1 MGSTI
6 TWMPLSILTRVLK
19 LTACVIGI
27 LSMKLIWRAYTIRRK
42 FREVRSQGIPMLP
55 HSWITGHLG
64 VMAEFRKEYPG
75 DINIGNF
82 HPWIINN
89 YKKYFPEMDHCPPVI
104 HLDLWPLLKAPIMV
118 AYNSSVAAQFTQI
131 NNLDKHQ
138 ISLDFM
144 TPLTKGKDIATL
156 QSNEWKKW
164 RGWFNPGFSSRNV
177 STMVPE
183 LIEEIQVF
191 SKNLEER
198 AGPNG
203 TWGPMFQLRNAT
215 TALTFDIIVRAVLDE
230 RLHEQTNP
238 AGGPLRVALADQL
251 RLMGIRQAF
260 SLGYLF
266 PWQNKAVDRNNQIV
280 HDQLYPNIVRSLRS
294 GFKPSNKK
302 TVVSLALMHLAEE
315 AGGKDINPATDPEM
329 METIISNLKT
339 FLVAGHETTASA
351 LCFMFKVLQ
360 DNPVCMAKVRAEHDE
375 VLGPDPDQAAEMIG
389 YSPQLLNSLRY
400 THAVIKETLR
410 IYQMASTMRGGE
422 PGFYLSDPSS
432 GMQYPTEGFLVWDG
446 GPGMQL
452 DPLLWPHVDQFIP
465 DRWLVPA
472 DHRLHPIKDTWRAFA
487 RGPRDC
493 IGQEIALVEIKL
505 VAALIIR
512 KFDIEEAWDD
522 WDTAQGNKSRKD
534 MVRGQRLYVAGD
546 GIGHPKDGMP
556 VRVRL
561 RETETKE

>member
-1 MGSTI
+1 
-6 TWMPLSILTRVLK
+6 MPLPTFVVVLIQGALSILL
-19 LTACVIGI
+19 L
-27 LSMKLIWRAYTIRRK
+27 KLIWKAYKIRRK
-42 FREVRSQGIPMLP
+42 FKEVKSQGIPMLP

-64 VMAEFRKEYPG
+64 VMSEFRKNYPG

-89 YKKYFPEMDHCPPVI
+89 YQKYFPDIDHCPPVI
-104 HLDLWPLLKAPIMV
+104 YLDLWPVLKAPIVV
-118 AYNSSVAAQFTQI
+118 AYNRTVAAQFTQI

-144 TPLTKGKDIATL
+144 NPLTKGKDLATL

-230 RLHEQTNP
+230 RLHEQTSP
-238 AGGPLRVALADQL
+238 TGGPLRLALADQL

-260 SLGYLF
+260 SLGYLL
-266 PWQNKAVDRNNQIV
+266 PWQNKAVDRNNQIAYE
-280 HDQLYPNIVRSLRS
+280 QLYPNIVRSLQS
-294 GFKPSNKK
+294 GFKRSKKK
-302 TVVSLALMHLAEE
+302 TVLNLALMHLAEE
-315 AGGKDINPATDPEM
+315 AGGHILDPATDPEM
-329 METIISNLKT
+329 METIMSNLKT

-360 DNPVCMAKVRAEHDE
+360 DNPVCMERLRAEHDE
-375 VLGPDPDQAAEMIG
+375 VLGPDPDQAAEMLG
-389 YSPQLLNSLRY
+389 NSPQLLNSLRY

-410 IYQMASTMRGGE
+410 MYQMASTMRGGQA
-422 PGFYLSDPSS
+422 GFYLSDPSS
-432 GMQYPTEGFLVWDG
+432 GKQYPTEGFLVWDG
-446 GPGMQL
+446 GPGMQH
-452 DPLLWPHVDQFIP
+452 DPSLWPNVEKFMP

-472 DHRLHPIKDTWRAFA
+472 DDPLHPIKDTWRAFA

-505 VAALIIR
+505 VSALIMR
-512 KFDIEEAWDD
+512 KFDVEEAWDD
-522 WDTAQGNKSRKD
+522 WDIAQGNKGRKD

-556 VRVRL
+556 VHVRL
-561 RETETKE
+561 REVMRESK